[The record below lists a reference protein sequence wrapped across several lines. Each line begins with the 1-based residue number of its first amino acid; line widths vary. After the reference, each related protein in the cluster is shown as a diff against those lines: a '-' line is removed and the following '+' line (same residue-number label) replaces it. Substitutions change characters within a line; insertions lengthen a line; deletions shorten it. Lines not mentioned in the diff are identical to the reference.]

1 MCKEKEKLIKEAVTS
16 AFGNGADGI
25 SMSPK
30 QILVL
35 KDPNPVGLD
44 WIEIVDEYN
53 IRKLVIRVCD
63 VICMEAYNMD
73 RFFVELQG
81 GQRMEVSLKEYE
93 RIAKLL
99 VRGKSTAP
107 FTFESEL

>member
-1 MCKEKEKLIKEAVTS
+1 MCKEKEKLIKETVTS
-16 AFGNGADGI
+16 AFGNRAQGV

-30 QILVL
+30 QILL
-35 KDPNPVGLD
+35 LNDPKPVGLD
-44 WIEIVDEYN
+44 WIEIDDAYN
-53 IRKLVIRVCD
+53 IRKLVI
-63 VICMEAYNMD
+63 
-73 RFFVELQG
+73 
-81 GQRMEVSLKEYE
+81 SLKEYE